1 MGRTPDFNEIDTLP
15 KLASFLYSHIN
26 ESNNFANF
34 PIDGLNGKIQT
45 LSDNIDTK
53 FENLDEKISS
63 NNQNI
68 DAIKENISSLQTA
81 LNKKLDKL
89 NLDALNSL
97 KDMKVNENMFNSF
110 PSLNGAYGSFKDG
123 LEVKFIN
130 SDIKVKIL
138 SSFLMFNG
146 DDKFI
151 IVYRVEN
158 KDKDT
163 IIIPSVFLT
172 LDIKKSDEKVDDK

>member
-26 ESNNFANF
+26 ESNNFSNF

-53 FENLDEKISS
+53 FENL
-63 NNQNI
+63 
-68 DAIKENISSLQTA
+68 
-81 LNKKLDKL
+81 
-89 NLDALNSL
+89 
-97 KDMKVNENMFNSF
+97 NENMFNSF

-158 KDKDT
+158 KDT
-163 IIIPSVFLT
+163 IVIPSVFLT
-172 LDIKKSDEKVDDK
+172 LDIKKSGEKSDDK

>member
-34 PIDGLNGKIQT
+34 PIDGLNSKIQT

-68 DAIKENISSLQTA
+68 DAIKENILSLQTA

-123 LEVKFIN
+123 LEVKF
-130 SDIKVKIL
+130 KVKIL